1 MSDTPETNDNIRY
14 YLAPQMREEHAIV
27 LAEFARKLERERD
40 KALKSLAFIA
50 EFGGKTH
57 ETECGDIRCDG
68 GWCAEQ
74 ARSAIYLLKENQ

>member
-1 MSDTPETNDNIRY
+1 MNDTPETDKEWGNWLHKLKMPIESFVD
-14 YLAPQMREEHAIV
+14 
-27 LAEFARKLERERD
+27 FARKLERERNE
-40 KALKSLAFIA
+40 ALDSLKFIA
-50 EFGGKTH
+50 EWGGKTH